1 MELDGLGCSLVGRAV
16 YVFCHEENHW
26 LPWEFITSPNYV
38 CRILITGAGV
48 ESLELES
55 DWSFVIRPT
64 EAGGGKEWS
73 CLATIL
79 RAMGGGGPLLLVFGL
94 GAPKAPPAFLSF
106 LDGLLADG
114 TQKGRVSVTRVWL
127 GEHIE
132 IPTIPDAIFFPVGV
146 ASHTMYEM
154 IHRLPPRL
162 NHEGFFIT
170 NENWANIVEA
180 TKEQNLGLVVSDVGE
195 PRWSLFWHKIADS
208 DTETSNSRFRKGL
221 RLVKIGTGMLEHM
234 RESAN

>member
-16 YVFCHEENHW
+16 YVFCHEGNHW
-26 LPWEFITSPNYV
+26 LPWEFIASPNYI
-38 CRILITGAGV
+38 CRILVTGAGM
-48 ESLELES
+48 ESLEMEV

-64 EAGGGKEWS
+64 DAAGGKEWS

-79 RAMGGGGPLLLVFGL
+79 RAMGGGGVGGGGSVLLVFGL

-106 LDGLLADG
+106 LDGLLANNR
-114 TQKGRVSVTRVWL
+114 TSITRVWL

-132 IPTIPDAIFFPVGV
+132 IPTIPDAIFFPVGAV
-146 ASHTMYEM
+146 PHVMFEM
-154 IHRLPPRL
+154 IHRLPPRS

-170 NENWANIVEA
+170 NENWTNIVDA

-208 DTETSNSRFRKGL
+208 DTETSESRFRKGL
-221 RLVKIGTGMLEHM
+221 RLVKLGTRMLDLT
-234 RESAN
+234 SAS